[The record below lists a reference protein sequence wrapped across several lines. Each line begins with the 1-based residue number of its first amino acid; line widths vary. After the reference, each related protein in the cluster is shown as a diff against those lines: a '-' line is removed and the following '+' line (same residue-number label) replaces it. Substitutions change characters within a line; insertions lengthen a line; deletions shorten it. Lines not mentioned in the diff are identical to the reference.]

1 MESEIEKG
9 KVHDRGNPYMLYVE
23 IGKRLR
29 IAHIELNYTQEQM
42 AEILGISTAY
52 YGKRVLYLMPHYVE
66 NDRIAVV
73 CPSEEALPWLSRSL
87 DDSSS

>member
-1 MESEIEKG
+1 
-9 KVHDRGNPYMLYVE
+9 
-23 IGKRLR
+23 
-29 IAHIELNYTQEQM
+29 M

-52 YGKRVLYLMPHYVE
+52 YGEKVLYLMPHYVE

-87 DDSSS
+87 ADSSS